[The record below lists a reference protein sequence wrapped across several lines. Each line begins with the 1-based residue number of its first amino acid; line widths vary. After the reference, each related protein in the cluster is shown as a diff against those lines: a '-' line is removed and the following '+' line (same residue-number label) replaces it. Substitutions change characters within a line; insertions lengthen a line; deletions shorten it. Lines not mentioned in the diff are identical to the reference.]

1 MIKYFISV
9 LALLSLFTGSVEA
22 GEAAPLAEDPAIE
35 ARMLAMA
42 QELRCL
48 VCQNQ
53 TVAASDSDFSN
64 DIRREMRAMMKN
76 GMSNEQIRDF
86 LVQRYGDFILF
97 KPPVK
102 TKTLPL
108 WFGPIVLLIIG
119 LAAGVKYMGLYG
131 LAAFCIATVAI
142 AVTRKHT
149 VWGLKYVV
157 GMCVTAGIVF
167 APWAIKERAP
177 GVKTFAA
184 VLPARFNRCSM

>member
-1 MIKYFISV
+1 MIRNFILA
-9 LALLSLFTGSVEA
+9 LALLSSFTGNAVA
-22 GEAAPLAEDPAIE
+22 KEAAPLAEDPAIE
-35 ARMLAMA
+35 ARMLEMA

-64 DIRREMRAMMKN
+64 DIRREMRAMMKK

-119 LAAGVKYMGLYG
+119 TSVLVLMLRRRNRGGLENASLSEADHQRAAALLQQDSASSAAGDNNTSEGRP
-131 LAAFCIATVAI
+131 T
-142 AVTRKHT
+142 
-149 VWGLKYVV
+149 
-157 GMCVTAGIVF
+157 
-167 APWAIKERAP
+167 
-177 GVKTFAA
+177 
-184 VLPARFNRCSM
+184 

>member
-119 LAAGVKYMGLYG
+119 TSVLVLMLRRRNRGGLENASLSEADHQRAAALLQQDSTPDSGGDNNTSEG
-131 LAAFCIATVAI
+131 RPT
-142 AVTRKHT
+142 
-149 VWGLKYVV
+149 
-157 GMCVTAGIVF
+157 
-167 APWAIKERAP
+167 
-177 GVKTFAA
+177 
-184 VLPARFNRCSM
+184 